1 MMDEKYERLADAA
14 AVVMI
19 RPDVITNALDHII
32 SIKTEELLSTQPGDA
47 ELREVFYYECR
58 ALGELKATL
67 MNLASHSNR
76 KKSRIK

>member
-1 MMDEKYERLADAA
+1 MDDRYERLADAA

-19 RPDVITNALDHII
+19 RPDVITSALDHII
-32 SIKTEELLSTQPGDA
+32 AIKVEELLSTPPDDVD
-47 ELREVFYYECR
+47 LRETFYYECR

-76 KKSRIK
+76 KKGKAK

>member
-1 MMDEKYERLADAA
+1 MDEKYERLADAA

-19 RPDVITNALDHII
+19 RPDVITTALDHII
-32 SIKTEELLSTQPGDA
+32 SIKIEELLATQPDDV
-47 ELREVFYYECR
+47 EQRETYYYECR

-76 KKSRIK
+76 KKGGAK

>member
-19 RPDVITNALDHII
+19 RPDVITSALDHII
-32 SIKTEELLSTQPGDA
+32 EIKTEELISTPPDDVD
-47 ELREVFYYECR
+47 LRETFYYECR

-67 MNLASHSNR
+67 MNLASHANR
-76 KKSRIK
+76 KKGRIK

>member
-1 MMDEKYERLADAA
+1 MDDRYERLADAA

-19 RPDVITNALDHII
+19 RPDVITSALDHII
-32 SIKTEELLSTQPGDA
+32 AIKIEELLSTPPDDVD
-47 ELREVFYYECR
+47 LRETFYYECR

-76 KKSRIK
+76 KKGQK

>member
-1 MMDEKYERLADAA
+1 MDDRYERLADAA

-19 RPDVITNALDHII
+19 RPDVITSALDHII
-32 SIKTEELLSTQPGDA
+32 AIKVEELLSAPPDEPEARDA
-47 ELREVFYYECR
+47 LYFECR

-76 KKSRIK
+76 KKGQK